1 MATLTLR
8 REDGRIVCER
18 VVVADRAHRRMRGLL
33 GRKYLRQ
40 GEGMVLRP
48 GWSIHTAFMRFPIDA
63 VFLDADQVVI
73 KIEHEVGPW
82 RTVSCRGAREV
93 VELPAGE
100 SRRRGLEVGDR
111 VAWASRSAADA
122 RVDRGAVTYDGGG
135 DEPRARV
142 LVASSD
148 PRFLRLARFLLGGRD
163 FEVEELTTPE
173 RLPDAVLEPS
183 IDIAVLDGGDSGG
196 RRISDR
202 ECRARPSTGGA
213 RDHRR
218 RHGRKEPVRRA
229 CVRSLERDRG
239 TPRGRRTPP
248 FRPPRGSGSSGTEL
262 ADARGS
268 HDAGAGELH
277 LCGKPRR

>member
-93 VELPAGE
+93 VELSAGE
-100 SRRRGLEVGDR
+100 CQRRGLEVGDR
-111 VAWASRSAADA
+111 VAWASRSAADLRA
-122 RVDRGAVTYDGGG
+122 DRATGTFDDED

-163 FEVEELTTPE
+163 LEVEELTSPE
-173 RLPDAVLEPS
+173 KLPDAILEPS
-183 IDIAVLDGGDSGG
+183 VDIAVLDGADAVADALRTANST
-196 RRISDR
+196 
-202 ECRARPSTGGA
+202 RARRPDVPVIIAADTGGKSPSGVRVFDRWNETEELLQDVERLLA
-213 RDHRR
+213 ERLAPAAPP
-218 RHGRKEPVRRA
+218 GR
-229 CVRSLERDRG
+229 S
-239 TPRGRRTPP
+239 
-248 FRPPRGSGSSGTEL
+248 
-262 ADARGS
+262 
-268 HDAGAGELH
+268 
-277 LCGKPRR
+277 

>member
-18 VVVADRAHRRMRGLL
+18 VIVADRAHRRMRGLL

-63 VFLDADQVVI
+63 IFLDADQVVI
-73 KIEHEVGPW
+73 RIEHEVGPW

-93 VELPAGE
+93 VELSAGE

-122 RVDRGAVTYDGGG
+122 RADRGTNGTFDDED
-135 DEPRARV
+135 DEPRARI
-142 LVASSD
+142 LVASRD

-163 FEVEELTTPE
+163 LEVEELTTPE
-173 RLPDAVLEPS
+173 RLPDAILEPS
-183 IDIAVLDGGDSGG
+183 VDLAVLDGADAVAEALRTANSA
-196 RRISDR
+196 
-202 ECRARPSTGGA
+202 RARRPEVPVIIAADTGGKSPSGV
-213 RDHRR
+213 RVFDRWNETEELLLDIE
-218 RHGRKEPVRRA
+218 RHL
-229 CVRSLERDRG
+229 SERM
-239 TPRGRRTPP
+239 
-248 FRPPRGSGSSGTEL
+248 
-262 ADARGS
+262 
-268 HDAGAGELH
+268 AGAVPPG
-277 LCGKPRR
+277 PP

>member
-93 VELPAGE
+93 VEMAAGE
-100 SRRRGLEVGDR
+100 CHRRGLEVGDR

-122 RVDRGAVTYDGGG
+122 RLDRAAGITFEDEED
-135 DEPRARV
+135 DEPRARI

-163 FEVEELTTPE
+163 LEVEELTTPE
-173 RLPDAVLEPS
+173 RLPDAILEPTV
-183 IDIAVLDGGDSGG
+183 DLAVLDGADTVAEAFRTANAS
-196 RRISDR
+196 
-202 ECRARPSTGGA
+202 RARRPEVPVIIAADTAGRSPSG
-213 RDHRR
+213 
-218 RHGRKEPVRRA
+218 VRVFDRWNETEE
-229 CVRSLERDRG
+229 LLQDIERLLSERVA
-239 TPRGRRTPP
+239 TTAPP
-248 FRPPRGSGSSGTEL
+248 GLS
-262 ADARGS
+262 
-268 HDAGAGELH
+268 
-277 LCGKPRR
+277 

>member
-73 KIEHEVGPW
+73 KIEHEVGQW

-93 VELPAGE
+93 VELSAGE
-100 SRRRGLEVGDR
+100 CRRRGLEVGDR

-122 RVDRGAVTYDGGG
+122 RADRAAGVFEDEI

-142 LVASSD
+142 LVASRD

-163 FEVEELTTPE
+163 FEVEELTSPE
-173 RLPDAVLEPS
+173 RLPEAILEPT
-183 IDIAVLDGGDSGG
+183 IDIAVLDGADTVAEAF
-196 RRISDR
+196 RTANAA
-202 ECRARPSTGGA
+202 RARRPEVPVVIAADTGGKSPSGM
-213 RDHRR
+213 RVFDRWN
-218 RHGRKEPVRRA
+218 ETEELLQDV
-229 CVRSLERDRG
+229 ERLLSER
-239 TPRGRRTPP
+239 
-248 FRPPRGSGSSGTEL
+248 L
-262 ADARGS
+262 
-268 HDAGAGELH
+268 AGAAPFGR
-277 LCGKPRR
+277 G

>member
-18 VVVADRAHRRMRGLL
+18 VVVADRALRRMRGLL

-63 VFLDADQVVI
+63 IFLDADQVVI
-73 KIEHEVGPW
+73 KVEHDVGPW

-93 VELPAGE
+93 VELSAGE
-100 SRRRGLEVGDR
+100 ARRRGLEVGDR

-122 RVDRGAVTYDGGG
+122 RTERGAGTDAFDEED

-163 FEVEELTTPE
+163 LEVEELTHPE
-173 RLPDAVLEPS
+173 RLPDAIMDATL
-183 IDIAVLDGGDSGG
+183 DIAVLDGGDSVADAL
-196 RRISDR
+196 RIANAA
-202 ECRARPSTGGA
+202 RARRPEIPVIVAAEAGGKSPA
-213 RDHRR
+213 GIRVFDRWN
-218 RHGRKEPVRRA
+218 ETEELLLDV
-229 CVRSLERDRG
+229 ERVLSERV
-239 TPRGRRTPP
+239 TPP
-248 FRPPRGSGSSGTEL
+248 VPLQRG
-262 ADARGS
+262 
-268 HDAGAGELH
+268 
-277 LCGKPRR
+277 

>member
-18 VVVADRAHRRMRGLL
+18 VVVADRAYRRMRGLL

-73 KIEHEVGPW
+73 KIEHDVGPW

-100 SRRRGLEVGDR
+100 TRRRGLEVGDR
-111 VAWASRSAADA
+111 VAWASRSAADV
-122 RVDRGAVTYDGGG
+122 RTERGNGAFD
-135 DEPRARV
+135 DEIEEPRARV
-142 LVASSD
+142 LVASRD

-163 FEVEELTTPE
+163 LEVEELTTPE
-173 RLPDAVLEPS
+173 RLPDAILEPTV
-183 IDIAVLDGGDSGG
+183 DLAVLDGADAVAEAL
-196 RRISDR
+196 RTANAT
-202 ECRARPSTGGA
+202 RARRPEIPVIIAADTGGKSPS
-213 RDHRR
+213 
-218 RHGRKEPVRRA
+218 GVRVFDRWNETEELLLDIERLLSER
-229 CVRSLERDRG
+229 VTDTIPHTRS
-239 TPRGRRTPP
+239 
-248 FRPPRGSGSSGTEL
+248 
-262 ADARGS
+262 
-268 HDAGAGELH
+268 
-277 LCGKPRR
+277 

>member
-18 VVVADRAHRRMRGLL
+18 VIVADRAHRRMRGLL

-48 GWSIHTAFMRFPIDA
+48 GWSIHTALMRFPIDA

-100 SRRRGLEVGDR
+100 CRRRGLEVGDR

-122 RVDRGAVTYDGGG
+122 RSERSVSFDGTE

-173 RLPDAVLEPS
+173 RLPEAVLEPGV
-183 IDIAVLDGGDSGG
+183 DIAVLDGADAVADAF
-196 RRISDR
+196 RTANAA
-202 ECRARPSTGGA
+202 RARRP
-213 RDHRR
+213 
-218 RHGRKEPVRRA
+218 EVPVVIA
-229 CVRSLERDRG
+229 ADTSGKSPAGVRVFDRWNETEELLEDVERLLSERLAG
-239 TPRGRRTPP
+239 SASPTRT
-248 FRPPRGSGSSGTEL
+248 
-262 ADARGS
+262 
-268 HDAGAGELH
+268 
-277 LCGKPRR
+277 

>member
-73 KIEHEVGPW
+73 KVEHEIGPW

-100 SRRRGLEVGDR
+100 CHRRGLEVGDR

-122 RVDRGAVTYDGGG
+122 RADRV
-135 DEPRARV
+135 P
-142 LVASSD
+142 
-148 PRFLRLARFLLGGRD
+148 
-163 FEVEELTTPE
+163 
-173 RLPDAVLEPS
+173 
-183 IDIAVLDGGDSGG
+183 
-196 RRISDR
+196 
-202 ECRARPSTGGA
+202 
-213 RDHRR
+213 
-218 RHGRKEPVRRA
+218 
-229 CVRSLERDRG
+229 
-239 TPRGRRTPP
+239 
-248 FRPPRGSGSSGTEL
+248 
-262 ADARGS
+262 
-268 HDAGAGELH
+268 
-277 LCGKPRR
+277 

>member
-1 MATLTLR
+1 MPT
-8 REDGRIVCER
+8 ERIAEC
-18 VVVADRAHRRMRGLL
+18 AGCS

-93 VELPAGE
+93 VELSAGE
-100 SRRRGLEVGDR
+100 CRRRGLEVGDR

-122 RVDRGAVTYDGGG
+122 RADRAAGVFDDEV

-142 LVASSD
+142 LVASRD

-163 FEVEELTTPE
+163 FEVEELTSPE
-173 RLPDAVLEPS
+173 RLPEAILQPT
-183 IDIAVLDGGDSGG
+183 IDIAVLDGADTVAEAF
-196 RRISDR
+196 RTANAA
-202 ECRARPSTGGA
+202 RARTT
-213 RDHRR
+213 RDPRRHRCGHRR
-218 RHGRKEPVRRA
+218 EEPLRDARL
-229 CVRSLERDRG
+229 RPLERDRG
-239 TPRGRRTPP
+239 AACRTSNVCSPNGSRERHHSGEVESRGQGESVIAQESCIRA
-248 FRPPRGSGSSGTEL
+248 GTHEDE
-262 ADARGS
+262 AVAR
-268 HDAGAGELH
+268 A
-277 LCGKPRR
+277 

>member
-63 VFLDADQVVI
+63 VFLDADQVVV

-100 SRRRGLEVGDR
+100 CQQRGLEVGDR

-122 RVDRGAVTYDGGG
+122 RVERAAGTFDEDDG
-135 DEPRARV
+135 EPRARV
-142 LVASSD
+142 LVASRD

-163 FEVEELTTPE
+163 LEVEELTTPE
-173 RLPDAVLEPS
+173 RLPDAILDPT
-183 IDIAVLDGGDSGG
+183 IDLAVLDGADAVAEAL
-196 RRISDR
+196 RTANAT
-202 ECRARPSTGGA
+202 RARRPEIPVIIAADTGGKSPSGV
-213 RDHRR
+213 RVFDRWNETEELLLDIERR
-218 RHGRKEPVRRA
+218 L
-229 CVRSLERDRG
+229 SER
-239 TPRGRRTPP
+239 
-248 FRPPRGSGSSGTEL
+248 L
-262 ADARGS
+262 
-268 HDAGAGELH
+268 GAASQGQ
-277 LCGKPRR
+277 R